1 MMSPECW
8 CGIDADPA
16 QWKSFMR
23 RPAACAVLAVLLS
36 AGPAV
41 AAPKCN
47 EYGPGLHVEFGFRI
61 GSPYTREEQEIFDK
75 MHLRQQGIN
84 ARTVTRTDD
93 GCLEAW
99 VPDGEGGFDTQY
111 YDPKS
116 FQLKLD

>member
-1 MMSPECW
+1 MHRHFP
-8 CGIDADPA
+8 
-16 QWKSFMR
+16 
-23 RPAACAVLAVLLS
+23 CAVLALALT
-36 AGPAV
+36 AGPAL

-47 EYGPGLHVEFGFRI
+47 EYGTGLHVEFGFRI
-61 GSPYTREEQEIFDK
+61 GSPYTKEEQEVFDK

-99 VPDGEGGFDTQY
+99 VPDGQGGFDTQY